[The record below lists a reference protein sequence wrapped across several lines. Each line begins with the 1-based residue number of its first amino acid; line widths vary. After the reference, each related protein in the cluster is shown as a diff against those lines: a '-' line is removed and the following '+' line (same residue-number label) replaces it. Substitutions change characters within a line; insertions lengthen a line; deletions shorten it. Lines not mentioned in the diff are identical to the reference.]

1 VVATAARRQRPEL
14 AVGTARKWFGGLGV
28 ELEELPVYKRSDAG
42 SAELAG
48 RAAAAGLLYL
58 TGGDPGLLVQ
68 VLAGSRVWEAMVQ
81 AWLGGAALAGSSAG
95 AMALCEWTLIRARF
109 PGHTDRRPDDA
120 LGLVRGSAFLPHF
133 DTFGERWIPS
143 AQATLGA
150 ETLLLGVDERTAAVW
165 NDGAWRAAGPG
176 KVTLVKAAERR
187 VFSAPELI
195 EGIPEPS

>member
-1 VVATAARRQRPEL
+1 
-14 AVGTARKWFGGLGV
+14 VGTARKWFGGLGV

-95 AMALCEWTLIRARF
+95 AMALCEWTLVMARWPRHTQRRAV
-109 PGHTDRRPDDA
+109 PA
-120 LGLVRGSAFLPHF
+120 LGLVPRTAVLPHYE
-133 DTFGERWIPS
+133 TMGRRWS
-143 AQATLGA
+143 VQDLSRELT
-150 ETLLLGVDERTAAVW
+150 LLGVDERTAAVW
-165 NDGAWRAAGPG
+165 DGAGWHAAGEG
-176 KVTLVKAAERR
+176 AVTVIAGEAVSR
-187 VFSAPELI
+187 FGAGSSCA
-195 EGIPEPS
+195 GIPAPVGS